1 MLLRNPLFATVL
13 LLSTTACA
21 SASAT
26 GDAAASAPGAATAS
40 GEAAASGAERERTA
54 RFDRDELVNTGGWT
68 LQSASAAGAEIAE
81 VRAPDIAFEMTFSGD
96 EVSASGGCNQL
107 RGSFTATGKRLEMT
121 LAIATRMSCTDDKNL
136 ADRRF
141 SELMSGSFKAEL
153 LQPQPYRLR
162 LTSDTGEVFVFQAK
176 PIRF

>member
-1 MLLRNPLFATVL
+1 MHLRNPLLATVL

-26 GDAAASAPGAATAS
+26 GDAGTGTS

-68 LQSASAAGAEIAE
+68 LQSANAAGAEIAE
-81 VRAPDIAFEMTFSGD
+81 VLAPGIEFEMTFSGN

-107 RGSFTATGKRLEMT
+107 RGSYTAIGKRLEMT

-141 SELMSGSFKAEL
+141 SEMMSGSFKAEL

-162 LTSDTGEVFVFQAK
+162 LTSDSGDVFVFQAK
-176 PIRF
+176 PIQF

>member
-1 MLLRNPLFATVL
+1 MPLRNPLLATVL

-21 SASAT
+21 SASTT
-26 GDAAASAPGAATAS
+26 GDAAAGTP

-68 LQSASAAGAEIAE
+68 LQSANAAGAEIAE
-81 VRAPDIAFEMTFSGD
+81 VRAPGIAFEMTFSGN

-107 RGSFTATGKRLEMT
+107 RGSYTATGKRLEMT

-141 SELMSGSFKAEL
+141 SEIMSGSFKAEL

-162 LTSDTGEVFVFQAK
+162 LTSDSGDVFVFQAK
-176 PIRF
+176 PISL